1 MIVWGSGMSDSNTH
15 SPLDVPLLMVGKGAG
30 AFAGNRHLVAPKGA
44 QLANVMLTVA
54 QKYGAEIDKFGVSTS
69 AFAL

>member
-1 MIVWGSGMSDSNTH
+1 
-15 SPLDVPLLMVGKGAG
+15 MVGKGGG
-30 AFAGNRHLVAPKGA
+30 AFTGNRHIVAPKGT